1 MARYAYIRV
10 STQHQSYERQEYKLK
25 EYFNRERIDTTDIIY
40 VSEKITSRTEFTER
54 KIYPILA
61 KGKSGD
67 IVYVASLDRLG
78 RTQLDILSLVRYAV
92 DKGITLLTV
101 DNGQRLENKTPMGKL
116 YLSLVSAFAESER
129 ELITERVQEGVTA
142 AREEIV
148 RNGVRI
154 TRKGTMQTHWG
165 NAKGTGETKRIMAIA
180 NEASCIAKQEAA
192 ILWREQ
198 SKAVMFA
205 QRQRRAGWSIQQ
217 IADELGHL
225 YDENISANPEDKNPY
240 ATPNGC
246 KPSKGTVSKWCR
258 EMNPLT
264 V

>member
-10 STQHQSYERQEYKLK
+10 STQQQSYERQEYKLK
-25 EYFNRERIDTTDIIY
+25 GYFNRERIDTTDIIY
-40 VSEKITSRTEFTER
+40 ISEKITSRTEFTER

-142 AREEIV
+142 ARDEIA
-148 RNGVRI
+148 RNGVRT
-154 TRKGTMQTHWG
+154 TRKGTVQTRWG
-165 NAKGTGETKRIMAIA
+165 NAKGTKKTKHIMAIA
-180 NEASCIAKQEAA
+180 NEASCIAKQEAS
-192 ILWREQ
+192 IQWREQ
-198 SKAVMFA
+198 SRGYNWVRA
-205 QRQRRAGWSIQQ
+205 QLAKGKSRKLILEEFNEMHTL
-217 IADELGHL
+217 DP
-225 YDENISANPEDKNPY
+225 ENYSTRE
-240 ATPNGC
+240 G
-246 KPSKGTVSKWCR
+246 KPLSKGVLSKWCR
-258 EMNPLT
+258 EMNPLA

>member
-10 STQHQSYERQEYKLK
+10 STQQQSYERQEYKLK
-25 EYFNRERIDTTDIIY
+25 EYFNRERIDTTDIVY

-61 KGKSGD
+61 KGKPGD

-142 AREEIV
+142 ARDEIA
-148 RNGVRI
+148 RNGARK
-154 TRKGTMQTHWG
+154 TRKGTVQTHWG
-165 NAKGTGETKRIMAIA
+165 NAKGTDETKHIMAAA

-198 SKAVMFA
+198 SKAYKRA
-205 QRQRRAGWSIQQ
+205 QRKRAEGWSITQ
-217 IADELGHL
+217 ITADLSEL
-225 YDENISANPEDKNPY
+225 YDEDPRGY
-240 ATPNGC
+240 CTPNGC
-246 KPSKGTVSKWCR
+246 KPTKGTVSKWCR
-258 EMNPLT
+258 EMNPLA

>member
-25 EYFNRERIDTTDIIY
+25 EYFNHERIDTTDIIY

-61 KGKSGD
+61 KGNPGD
-67 IVYVASLDRLG
+67 IIYVASLDRLG

-142 AREEIV
+142 AREEIA
-148 RNGVRI
+148 RNGVRK
-154 TRKGTMQTHWG
+154 TRKGTEQTHWG
-165 NAKGTGETKRIMAIA
+165 NAKGCDMSAA

-198 SKAVMFA
+198 SKGYNWVRA
-205 QRQRRAGWSIQQ
+205 QLAKGKSRTLILEEFNEMH
-217 IADELGHL
+217 ILDP
-225 YDENISANPEDKNPY
+225 ENYSTRE
-240 ATPNGC
+240 G
-246 KPSKGTVSKWCR
+246 KPLSKGVLSKWCR
-258 EMNPLT
+258 EMNPLA

>member
-10 STQHQSYERQEYKLK
+10 STQQQSYERQEYKLK
-25 EYFNRERIDTTDIIY
+25 EYFNRERIDTTDIVY

-61 KGKSGD
+61 KGKPGD

-142 AREEIV
+142 ARDEIA
-148 RNGVRI
+148 RNGART
-154 TRKGTMQTHWG
+154 TRKGTVQTHWG
-165 NAKGTGETKRIMAIA
+165 NAKGTDETKHIMAAA

-198 SKAVMFA
+198 SKAYKRA
-205 QRQRRAGWSIQQ
+205 QRKRAEGWSVTQ
-217 IADELGHL
+217 ITADLSEL
-225 YDENISANPEDKNPY
+225 YDEDPQGY
-240 ATPNGC
+240 CTPNGSR
-246 KPSKGTVSKWCR
+246 PTKGTVSKWCR
-258 EMNPLT
+258 EMNPLA